1 MSESSPRNGNVPDV
15 FPPEAVAGADPA
27 GARASS
33 VSETGTVP
41 RQLVPPTL
49 AAPRDDEYRVM
60 RATIAQRGT
69 VRMLLAPITIFC
81 WAATAIA
88 TAAVITVAISTLVP
102 LLVLAAGFEAIYALH
117 INVERIGRYLQ
128 VFHERDGGW
137 EHVAM
142 AFGQRFPGTAPD
154 PLFSRLFVIAVS
166 VNYLPVALGGET
178 TEMVVLA
185 VLHLLFIA
193 RVRVARQTAA
203 TQRARDLE
211 RFEALFQAARPGS
224 PPA

>member
-1 MSESSPRNGNVPDV
+1 VTGNA
-15 FPPEAVAGADPA
+15 E
-27 GARASS
+27 
-33 VSETGTVP
+33 
-41 RQLVPPTL
+41 
-49 AAPRDDEYRVM
+49 EYRIL

-69 VRMLLAPITIFC
+69 VRMVLAPVTLFA
-81 WAATAIA
+81 WAATAVA
-88 TAAVITVAISTLVP
+88 TAAVITVALSTLVP

-154 PLFSRLFVIAVS
+154 PLFSRVFVIAVS
-166 VNYLPVALGGET
+166 VNYLPVALGGGVM
-178 TEMVVLA
+178 EMVVLA

-193 RVRVARQTAA
+193 RVRVARTMAA
-203 TQRARDLE
+203 KQRALDLE
-211 RFEALFQAARPGS
+211 RFEALYQSAAS
-224 PPA
+224 APANEHTT